1 MFKLLTTELFLLD
14 FDLLHASSYK
24 GVRHDSGDPFAWGEK
39 IIAHYQKLGIDPK
52 TKQLL
57 FSDSLDFDKAQSLYE
72 YFKDRINVTFG
83 IGTFC
88 SNDTKEKPLNIV
100 IKLQKI
106 NGRPV
111 AKLSDVKGK
120 TMCIDENYL
129 DYLTRAVE
137 YRIEEEKNLKGKY

>member
-1 MFKLLTTELFLLD
+1 MMELIL
-14 FDLLHASSYK
+14 
-24 GVRHDSGDPFAWGEK
+24 
-39 IIAHYQKLGIDPK
+39 K
-52 TKQLL
+52 TIVIYLCG
-57 FSDSLDFDKAQSLYE
+57 
-72 YFKDRINVTFG
+72 INVISDAVF
-83 IGTFC
+83 
-88 SNDTKEKPLNIV
+88 V

-129 DYLTRAVE
+129 EYLTRAVE